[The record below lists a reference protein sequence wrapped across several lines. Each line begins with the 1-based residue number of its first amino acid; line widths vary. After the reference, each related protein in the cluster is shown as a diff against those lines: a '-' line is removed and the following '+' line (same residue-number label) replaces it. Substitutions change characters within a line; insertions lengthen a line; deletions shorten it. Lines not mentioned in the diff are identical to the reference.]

1 MLPIT
6 YTFFIQYILEPETTE
21 RIELLDTILNELLD
35 TILIELLNTVRT
47 EILFQMR

>member
-21 RIELLDTILNELLD
+21 RIELLDTILIELLD